1 MNTKEK
7 LKEKLWCEAL
17 SRGHIMQYK
26 ALGGSMS
33 PFIKS
38 GDILAVEPDKTISIG
53 DVVLYKRDEC
63 FAAHRVVGRKK
74 IQKDSFFL
82 TKGDALRSCDRLV
95 SPSEV
100 LGKVVTVK
108 TRKGKIMKM
117 DSFSR
122 RILDRGIATLSLFL
136 FPKILPILR
145 KAKALVSNRSK
156 SQKTKGSDLD
166 F

>member
-38 GDILAVEPDKTISIG
+38 GDILVVESDKTISIG
-53 DVVLYKRDEC
+53 DVVLYERDEC

-74 IQKDSFFL
+74 MQKDSFFL
-82 TKGDALRSCDRLV
+82 TKGDALRSCDSLV
-95 SPSEV
+95 SASEV

-108 TRKGKIMKM
+108 TRKGKIVKM
-117 DSFSR
+117 DSFVR
-122 RILDRGIATLSLFL
+122 RIFGLGIAILSLFL

-145 KAKALVSNRSK
+145 KTKALAFNRSK
-156 SQKTKGSDLD
+156 SQKNEGVRS
-166 F
+166 

>member
-1 MNTKEK
+1 MNRKEE
-7 LKEKLWCEAL
+7 LKEQLWCEAL
-17 SRGHIMQYK
+17 LRGHIMQYK

-38 GDILAVEPDKTISIG
+38 GDILVVEPDKTICIG

-82 TKGDALRSCDRLV
+82 TKGDALRSYDSLV

-108 TRKGKIMKM
+108 TRKGKIVKM
-117 DSFSR
+117 DSFVR
-122 RILDRGIATLSLFL
+122 RIFGLGIVILSLFL
-136 FPKILPILR
+136 FPKILPMLR
-145 KAKALVSNRSK
+145 KTKALAFNRKK
-156 SQKTKGSDLD
+156 SQQNKGVRS
-166 F
+166 